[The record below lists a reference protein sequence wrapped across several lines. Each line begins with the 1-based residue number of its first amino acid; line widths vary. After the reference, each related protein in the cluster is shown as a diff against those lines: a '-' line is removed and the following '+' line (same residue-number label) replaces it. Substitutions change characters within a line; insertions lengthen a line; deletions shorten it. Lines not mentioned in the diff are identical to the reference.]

1 MSGPY
6 DDAVGQME
14 FVYCVVT
21 LWVLCPNFSEV
32 LWNVKGDKQ
41 KGWWPLHTR
50 LCDAGAVDG
59 TAAGSLE
66 PFVPTVCPHQAGDTG
81 TATIM
86 CNSFL
91 GVKIVSVHF
100 NYFSSLCHLFLKG
113 SSDEGKGGLACSRH
127 QLGYLGA
134 ILVFVLTCVSVLC

>member
-6 DDAVGQME
+6 DDAAGQME

-81 TATIM
+81 TQQLCATAFWG
-86 CNSFL
+86 S
-91 GVKIVSVHF
+91 K
-100 NYFSSLCHLFLKG
+100 LFLSISTTSLLYATCFLKV
-113 SSDEGKGGLACSRH
+113 A
-127 QLGYLGA
+127 
-134 ILVFVLTCVSVLC
+134 LTREREV